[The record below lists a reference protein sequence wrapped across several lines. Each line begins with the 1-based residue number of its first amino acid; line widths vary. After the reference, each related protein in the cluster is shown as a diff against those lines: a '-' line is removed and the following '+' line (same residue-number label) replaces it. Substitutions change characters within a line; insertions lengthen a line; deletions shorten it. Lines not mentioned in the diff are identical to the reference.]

1 MKKKARLIIALL
13 CAIVQ
18 GAWAQNEKIQY
29 IDYLWNDYSQTLS
42 LYESETSD
50 YTELKGNH
58 EKEEVWMA
66 SSRYYVIKEAD
77 VRYKRL
83 IAPENGTAYLILCDG
98 AKLTAQ
104 ITIDDGHSLEIY
116 GQSENTGQLV
126 ANGYLGSN
134 SDETAAAAGIGS
146 IGNKD
151 MGSLAIHGG
160 TITARGADGAAGIGG
175 GGYTS
180 IWTHRGVNGG
190 DVTIY
195 GGKVTAYGGLFG
207 AGIGGGCNMQET
219 HLAHADHYGGRGG
232 HLTVYGGEVYAYANS
247 GSAAI
252 GGGSNGNG
260 GSFTIWGGI
269 VKAYGNGENGK
280 EKHGAGIGSGHR
292 LYDSYNGGNVYIHGG
307 KVYAYGGAYGAGIG
321 GGQGCSGANVE
332 VDGGYVYADGGLDAA
347 GIGSGEEQTRGPN
360 TNGGTL
366 VVNGGHVYA
375 DGTGWGAGIGA
386 GEDSDGASI
395 EINGGIVE
403 AYAGSDAGNKNG
415 SAIGSEDGDNHR
427 GTLRIHDC
435 MMVNAGQTPNGTSL
449 FPKETRVPA
458 CFFRPYAKIEPCTHS
473 KKSYTVDA
481 ANHYPYCLNCKSE
494 FTSGTHF
501 DSDGEGHCV
510 CGYKASEGVW
520 TITLAKPG
528 VDANGDFDGSY
539 SGPGYDVAKGQVFIL
554 PECDVIVNGYTFKGW
569 VVGSTSTSLEA
580 SDGATFLSPGE
591 EYTPT
596 SNSNNIKAHYEPL
609 NISLADNANNEE
621 TLYMYAGKK
630 AHSVTLA
637 DRTLFK
643 DGKWNTLCLPF
654 SLSAAQIA
662 ANRYFAGATLK
673 TLDADAKNGF
683 DTKDG
688 TLYLSFKTATAIEA
702 GVPYLVKWKKAAD
715 YEGNEANYDIS
726 NPVFEG
732 VTVSS
737 TAAQAVESTTAGLES
752 VQMVGCYSPVSV
764 TADDKSILFLGDAN
778 TLYYSTIDR
787 QIRSCR
793 AYFSVPYIK
802 NNAGA
807 KARAFALSFDDE
819 EVTGIK
825 MFNGSGSLAQDD
837 AWYSLD
843 GVRLSGKPTQRGLY
857 INNGKKVV
865 IK

>member
-1 MKKKARLIIALL
+1 MKKYLLLITTCLL
-13 CAIVQ
+13 TLAQ
-18 GAWAQNEKIQY
+18 GAWAQEPVSYVNRTWDGSKVV
-29 IDYLWNDYSQTLS
+29 
-42 LYESETSD
+42 ETPSTCTT
-50 YTELKGNH
+50 YTEISGNNPS
-58 EKEEVWMA
+58 EEQALNGGWYVVKENASRKRIIIKDGQEVN
-66 SSRYYVIKEAD
+66 I
-77 VRYKRL
+77 
-83 IAPENGTAYLILCDG
+83 ILCDG
-98 AKLTAQ
+98 AKLNSIVTFEHLV
-104 ITIDDGHSLEIY
+104 GIY
-116 GQSENTGQLV
+116 GTRLHVYGQEGGTGKLV
-126 ANGYLGSN
+126 ADARN
-134 SDETAAAAGIGS
+134 DEKNAGIGANTAS
-146 IGNKD
+146 DGYKRL
-151 MGSLAIHGG
+151 GELYVHGG
-160 TITARGADGAAGIGG
+160 KIEARGGKYAAGIGG
-175 GGYTS
+175 AWYLGHNY
-180 IWTHRGVNGG
+180 NGE
-190 DVTIY
+190 VY
-195 GGKVTAYGGLFG
+195 
-207 AGIGGGCNMQET
+207 
-219 HLAHADHYGGRGG
+219 
-232 HLTVYGGEVYAYANS
+232 VYGGE
-247 GSAAI
+247 
-252 GGGSNGNG
+252 
-260 GSFTIWGGI
+260 
-269 VKAYGNGENGK
+269 
-280 EKHGAGIGSGHR
+280 
-292 LYDSYNGGNVYIHGG
+292 
-307 KVYAYGGAYGAGIG
+307 VYAYGGAYGAGIG
-321 GGQGCSGANVE
+321 GGQNDDGADVTVYGGTVWASG
-332 VDGGYVYADGGLDAA
+332 GTDAA
-347 GIGSGEEQTRGPN
+347 GIGSGEQTSGDRK
-360 TNGGTL
+360 GGTL
-366 VVNGGHVYA
+366 TVWGGTVY
-375 DGTGWGAGIGA
+375 GSGEGWGAGIGG
-386 GEDSDGASI
+386 GEDSDGAEVS
-395 EINGGIVE
+395 INGGKVI
-403 AYAGSDAGNKNG
+403 AWAGKDAGNKNG

-458 CFFRPYAKIEPCTHS
+458 CFFRPYAIVEVCDHPSGITYTINSDGTHTS
-473 KKSYTVDA
+473 
-481 ANHYPYCLNCKSE
+481 HCKHCAVSE
-494 FTSGTHF
+494 TAEHF

-539 SGPGYDVAKGQVFIL
+539 SGPDYDVAKGQAFIL

-596 SNSNNIKAHYEPL
+596 SNPNNIKAHYEPL

-654 SLSAAQIA
+654 SLSAEQIA
-662 ANRYFAGATLK
+662 ANGYFAGATLK

-683 DTKDG
+683 DTTDG
-688 TLYLSFKTATAIEA
+688 TLYLSFKDATEIEA
-702 GVPYLVKWKKAAD
+702 GVPYLVKWESGEPITD
-715 YEGNEANYDIS
+715 
-726 NPVFEG
+726 PVFEG

-752 VQMVGCYSPVSV
+752 IQMVGCYSPVSV

-807 KARAFALSFDDE
+807 KARAFALSFDGED
-819 EVTGIK
+819 VTGILGVSADSTDVK
-825 MFNGSGSLAQDD
+825 DGV
-837 AWYSLD
+837 WYSLD